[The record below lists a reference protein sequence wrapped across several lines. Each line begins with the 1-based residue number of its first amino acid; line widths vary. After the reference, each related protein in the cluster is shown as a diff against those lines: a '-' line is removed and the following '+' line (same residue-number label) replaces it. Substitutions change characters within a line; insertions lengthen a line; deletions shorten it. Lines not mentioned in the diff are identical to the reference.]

1 MTSGLL
7 IGNCL
12 KTIPIIAFVILSEI
26 EFTEL
31 QISRST
37 TASTRNTELTEKHS
51 WRKQPER
58 KGKKYSHALNK
69 TESDLAMKNVGH
81 TTPMSRRNL
90 SSSSPNVAN
99 KSRISAFPPPA
110 PAPAHS
116 APTRLDVQNGVESL
130 RDSRLCHVGF
140 VVIVLVIFIRD

>member
-7 IGNCL
+7 IVRQYRYR
-12 KTIPIIAFVILSEI
+12 IAFVIFSEI

-31 QISRST
+31 QISKST
-37 TASTRNTELTEKHS
+37 TASTRNTELIEKYI
-51 WRKQPER
+51 WRKQTEK
-58 KGKKYSHALNK
+58 KGKKYSYMLNK
-69 TESDLAMKNVGH
+69 TESDLTLKNVGH

-90 SSSSPNVAN
+90 SSSSPNIAN

-116 APTRLDVQNGVESL
+116 APTRLDVQNGVKSL

-140 VVIVLVIFIRD
+140 VMIVLVILIHD